1 MARARAL
8 TRTQKTFRAD
18 RRAKAAAALSRL
30 RKSNAALRSKYKAS
44 AKQAQM
50 AQLGWT
56 VTGGAVSGAA
66 QGFFPDVMGI
76 DTRLVAGGVLAAVC
90 LMSKSDGLVRP
101 ACGLASG
108 MLAAYLSD
116 TVADMVGP
124 ADSSIPDLEAV

>member
-1 MARARAL
+1 MPRAAPL
-8 TRTQKTFRAD
+8 TRTQRTFRAD

-30 RKSNAALRSKYKAS
+30 RKSNAALRAKYKKS

-56 VTGGAVSGAA
+56 VTGGAISGAA
-66 QGFFPDVMGI
+66 TGFMPQVLGL

-90 LMSKSDGLVRP
+90 LVSKTDGLVRP

-116 TVADMVGP
+116 TIEGFVAPVESVDITEEV
-124 ADSSIPDLEAV
+124 